1 MSEGNIENITNS
13 DSLFAPT
20 FVNHYILP
28 DVNFNG
34 HYLIN
39 NISITK
45 KVINLYISY
54 ILNPWLKHR
63 FDIK

>member
-45 KVINLYISY
+45 KVINLYIS
-54 ILNPWLKHR
+54 
-63 FDIK
+63 